1 MNASGRGL
9 RFGLVGVENEIVVD
23 ARSAAP
29 GRLSYSMQGPG
40 NVDIFSKEFK
50 NGVYKIGR
58 FDYQTLMDVLNQDS

>member
-9 RFGLVGVENEIVVD
+9 RFGLCGVDNEIVVD

-40 NVDIFSKEFK
+40 NVDILNKEFK

-58 FDYQTLMDVLNQDS
+58 MRESENWPSF